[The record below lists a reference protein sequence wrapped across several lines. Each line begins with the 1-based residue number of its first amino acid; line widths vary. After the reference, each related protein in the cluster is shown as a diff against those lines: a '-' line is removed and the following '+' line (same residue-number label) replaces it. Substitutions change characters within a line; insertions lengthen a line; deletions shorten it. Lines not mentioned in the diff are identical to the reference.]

1 MTEETIPELVG
12 KKLARAILD
21 GEIRDAREGTRYAAE
36 FIGVIMPEY
45 DYVKIEH
52 LCPLSLMVG
61 AAAVYAELEL
71 MKGDHAT

>member
-1 MTEETIPELVG
+1 MREETIPELVG

-36 FIGVIMPEY
+36 WLGVLVPECS
-45 DYVKIEH
+45 YVKLET

-71 MKGDHAT
+71 MKKVGDS